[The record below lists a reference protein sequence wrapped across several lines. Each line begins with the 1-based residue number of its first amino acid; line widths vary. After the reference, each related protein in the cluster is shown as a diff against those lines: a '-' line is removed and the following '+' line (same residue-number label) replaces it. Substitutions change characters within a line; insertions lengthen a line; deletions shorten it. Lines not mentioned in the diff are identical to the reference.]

1 MEFDKKSKEI
11 VEFCKIV
18 RKELGNV
25 CFDNII
31 DQLNTHK
38 YFLGQKL
45 GRNPSLSETVE
56 SYKSDVFLPV
66 CHLIKNWEFDI
77 AFKKE
82 QRECLYFSFLEHLY
96 LQRKEQPSLNI
107 ETVAH
112 DFCLNYGDNKRG
124 RMLVNLLLKCK
135 AC

>member
-1 MEFDKKSKEI
+1 MESKI
-11 VEFCKIV
+11 NKEFKDFYLV
-18 RKELGNV
+18 VKKELGDV
-25 CFDNII
+25 CFENII

-38 YFLGQKL
+38 YFLGQRL
-45 GRNPSLSETVE
+45 GRNPNLEETIE
-56 SYKSDVFLPV
+56 SYKNEIFLPV
-66 CHLIKNWEFDI
+66 CKLIKNWEFDI

-82 QRECLYFSFLEHLY
+82 QRECLYFSFLKHLY

-124 RMLVNLLLKCK
+124 RLLVNLLLKCK